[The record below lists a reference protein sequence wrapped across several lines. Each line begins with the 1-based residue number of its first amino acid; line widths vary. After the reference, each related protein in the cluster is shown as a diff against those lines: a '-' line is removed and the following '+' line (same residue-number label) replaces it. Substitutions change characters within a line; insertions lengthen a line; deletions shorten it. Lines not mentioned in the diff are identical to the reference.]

1 MSITGG
7 HVIWTED
14 ISELLFLRRKLKE
27 LQEELKERNTLLK
40 LEYEYKNKWQII
52 EEQNRMYDILVKATQ
67 KQIDKI
73 SLLVKKYEKTGR
85 DTYNSN
91 IILAEIAVL
100 SSFVKR
106 RKHLA
111 LSEYAEHK
119 ISEEELICAFRESV
133 NALKLMNVT
142 SNMYIDTERKYL
154 SGKTATRAYD
164 FFEDSIEQ
172 VMESLR
178 SVMVSIGVINNK
190 LRIRVAADCGDEIKT
205 VQESYPNV
213 KITYEDEWVLVL
225 ELEGDGET

>member
-1 MSITGG
+1 
-7 HVIWTED
+7 
-14 ISELLFLRRKLKE
+14 
-27 LQEELKERNTLLK
+27 
-40 LEYEYKNKWQII
+40 
-52 EEQNRMYDILVKATQ
+52 
-67 KQIDKI
+67 
-73 SLLVKKYEKTGR
+73 
-85 DTYNSN
+85 
-91 IILAEIAVL
+91 
-100 SSFVKR
+100 
-106 RKHLA
+106 
-111 LSEYAEHK
+111 
-119 ISEEELICAFRESV
+119 
-133 NALKLMNVT
+133 
-142 SNMYIDTERKYL
+142 MYIDTERKYL